1 MSVLTPCMAGPGELV
16 ALGLQQSCGRIRVA
30 EPKAWIILERTREE
44 EVQSVCVWGG
54 SAGGVCWERAALRSL
69 NPLVPSE
76 TGACV
81 SHSQVKPPRM

>member
-44 EVQSVCVWGG
+44 EVQSVCVG
-54 SAGGVCWERAALRSL
+54 GGVQVGYAGRERLL
-69 NPLVPSE
+69 GV
-76 TGACV
+76 
-81 SHSQVKPPRM
+81 